1 MKTKLIL
8 AGLAAFSNPALSA
21 THQVTSV
28 ADSGPRTLRA
38 AIAAAVSGDSITF
51 APWLHKKTIH
61 LDSQIVVDKELT
73 INGDIDGDRRPD
85 VRLDGHG
92 VTRMLNVHDNGHL
105 TLNSLILEN
114 GSAYDGGAIY
124 NSGWLQ
130 INYSLLSKNHATF
143 GGVIYNKK
151 DVTIYKTTLT
161 ENTASDSG
169 GAIVSKP
176 TDPGN
181 QRSTVNTTVHKSTLI
196 YNWARKQGG
205 AIKNHGNLTVKTST
219 LSHNRA
225 RSSETGSTQYNR
237 GGAIWTYANP
247 YGHGN
252 KTEIYDSTFVGNQS
266 REVTSPE
273 RTSGSGPERLASR
286 TLNGGTIYI
295 ENAIQHPIETHASI
309 KIQRTV
315 IANSIGRNCGGA
327 AAIFAEHLWSDDNTC
342 GGLGVSSR
350 AGTDRGDPK
359 LISLD
364 NNGGYTMT
372 HMPMPDSGLLREGGQ
387 DCEYTDQRDVVRRRV
402 TGSQLTLSHCDIG
415 SIQHGKPSARTPSP
429 HSIDKN
435 VPDEYDEDPNRLK
448 SKIAEK
454 EVEVAAKQADV
465 EAKAQTIAEKQA
477 EVEAKA
483 ATIAEKQAEIDAK
496 STTIAEKQS
505 EIEEKAATI
514 AEKQADIEAKSITI
528 AEKTAQIATLNGQ
541 LVDLNAQLASLN
553 AQLEDASGNEEEIDR
568 LQGLIAEKEAR
579 IDQHQARIAELEA
592 PDELVV
598 GIGDAGLIKNLSING
613 TAVLYASTS
622 DVIVTT
628 GNRVIQL
635 ADTVTD
641 AAHTTAD
648 GATVSQGWFMGDN
661 GMVQWVVR
669 SRVIPKTNFHVSR
682 WEFSSTSAFGNLRVG
697 IHTDV
702 DIDIDHPS
710 DSALIVGGDGHPN
723 RLLVTDSTT
732 PSEGVSQGLRWLK
745 NARRIGWIGTETNYC
760 DQCSDALSDSR
771 LTGPSTDWPTFT
783 PDQSVYPG
791 AQGYGPMDVAITMGL
806 ALKPSAKL
814 ASFETTIVGAPNGH
828 IE

>member
-8 AGLAAFSNPALSA
+8 AGLAAFANPALAA
-21 THQVTSV
+21 THQVKSL
-28 ADSGPRTLRA
+28 ADAGPNTLRA
-38 AIAAAVSGDSITF
+38 AIAAAVPGDTITF

-61 LDSQIVVDKELT
+61 LDSQIVVDKEVT
-73 INGDIDGDRRPD
+73 IDGDINGDRRPD

-92 VTRMLNVHDNGHL
+92 VTRMLNVHDSGNL

-114 GSAYDGGAIY
+114 GSAHDGGAIY
-124 NSGWLQ
+124 NSGRLQ
-130 INYSLLSKNHATF
+130 INYSLLSKNHAEY
-143 GGVIYNKK
+143 GGVIYNQK

-176 TDPGN
+176 TDPGDR
-181 QRSTVNTTVHKSTLI
+181 RSTVNVTVHKSTLI

-225 RSSETGSTQYNR
+225 RSSETGSNQDNR

-286 TLNGGTIYI
+286 TMNGGTIYI
-295 ENAIQHPIETHASI
+295 SNAIQHPIETHASI

-327 AAIFAEHLWSDDNTC
+327 AAIVAEHLWSDDNTC

-364 NNGGYTMT
+364 DNGGYTMT
-372 HMPMPDSGLLREGGQ
+372 HMPMPDSGLLQEGGQ
-387 DCEYTDQRDVVRRRV
+387 DCEHTDQRDAVRLHV

-415 SIQHGKPSARTPSP
+415 SVQRGRSPARTPSP
-429 HSIDKN
+429 HSVDTA
-435 VPDEYDEDPNRLK
+435 VPEQYNDDPNRLK
-448 SKIAEK
+448 SKISEH
-454 EVEVAAKQADV
+454 E
-465 EAKAQTIAEKQA
+465 
-477 EVEAKA
+477 
-483 ATIAEKQAEIDAK
+483 ATIAEKQAKLAK
-496 STTIAEKQS
+496 KQA

-514 AEKQADIEAKSITI
+514 AEKQSLIEEKSATLAEKEALIDEKSATIAENQADIEAKSATI
-528 AEKTAQIATLNGQ
+528 AEKTALIATLNAQ
-541 LVDLNAQLASLN
+541 LTGLNSQLASLN
-553 AQLEDASGNEEEIDR
+553 AQLEDAAGNEEEIDR
-568 LQGLIAEKEAR
+568 LQALITEKEAQ

-592 PDELVV
+592 PDELGV

-613 TAVLYASTS
+613 HAVLYASTS

-628 GNRVIQL
+628 GDRVIQL

-641 AAHTTAD
+641 AAHTTGD
-648 GATVSQGWFMGDN
+648 GSTVSQGWFMGDN

-682 WEFSSTSAFGNLRVG
+682 WEFSSTAAFGNLRIG

-702 DIDIDHPS
+702 DVDIDHPS

-745 NARRIGWIGTETNYC
+745 NARRIGWLGTETKYC

-771 LTGPSTDWPTFT
+771 MTGPSTDWPTFT
-783 PDQSVYPG
+783 PDQEVYPG
-791 AQGYGPMDVAITMGL
+791 AHGYGPMDVAITMGL

-828 IE
+828 IN

>member
-1 MKTKLIL
+1 M
-8 AGLAAFSNPALSA
+8 
-21 THQVTSV
+21 
-28 ADSGPRTLRA
+28 
-38 AIAAAVSGDSITF
+38 
-51 APWLHKKTIH
+51 TI
-61 LDSQIVVDKELT
+61 D
-73 INGDIDGDRRPD
+73 GDIDGDRRPD

-114 GSAYDGGAIY
+114 GSAHDGGAIY
-124 NSGWLQ
+124 NSGSLQ
-130 INYSLLSKNHATF
+130 INYSLLSKNHAAF
-143 GGVIYNKK
+143 GGAIFNQKEL
-151 DVTIYKTTLT
+151 TIYKTTLA

-181 QRSTVNTTVHKSTLI
+181 RRSTVNTTVHKSTLI

-225 RSSETGSTQYNR
+225 RSSETGSNQDNR
-237 GGAIWTYANP
+237 GGAIWTYVDP

-295 ENAIQHPIETHASI
+295 ENAIRHPIETHASI

-315 IANSIGRNCGGA
+315 IANSVGRNCGGA
-327 AAIFAEHLWSDDNTC
+327 AAIVAEHLWSDDNTC

-350 AGTDRGDPK
+350 AGTDHGDPK

-372 HMPMPDSGLLREGGQ
+372 HMPMPGSGLLGEGGQ

-429 HSIDKN
+429 RSIDKN

-454 EVEVAAKQADV
+454 EAEVAAKQADV
-465 EAKAQTIAEKQA
+465 EAKAQTIAEKQV
-477 EVEAKA
+477 EIEAKSA
-483 ATIAEKQAEIDAK
+483 VIAEKQAELDEK
-496 STTIAEKQS
+496 TSTIAENH
-505 EIEEKAATI
+505 
-514 AEKQADIEAKSITI
+514 AEIEAKAATI

-541 LVDLNAQLASLN
+541 LSDLNSQLASLN
-553 AQLEDASGNEEEIDR
+553 AQLEDAAGNEEEISR
-568 LQGLIAEKEAR
+568 LQGLIAEKETQITQHRAR
-579 IDQHQARIAELEA
+579 IEELEA
-592 PDELVV
+592 PDELGV

-613 TAVLYASTS
+613 NAVLYASTS

-641 AAHTTAD
+641 AAHTTGD
-648 GATVSQGWFMGDN
+648 GSTVSQGWFMGDN

-669 SRVIPKTNFHVSR
+669 SQVIPKTNFHVSR
-682 WEFSSTSAFGNLRVG
+682 WEFSSASAFGDLRIG

-710 DSALIVGGDGHPN
+710 DSVLIVGGDGHPN
-723 RLLVTDSTT
+723 RLLITDGVT
-732 PSEGVSQGLRWLK
+732 PSEGISQGLRWLK
-745 NARRIGWIGTETNYC
+745 NARRIGWLGTETNYC

-771 LTGPSTDWPTFT
+771 LTGPGTEWETFT

-791 AQGYGPMDVAITMGL
+791 AHGYGPMDVAITMGI
-806 ALKPSAKL
+806 ALKPSARL
-814 ASFETTIVGAPNGH
+814 ASFETTIVGAPDGI